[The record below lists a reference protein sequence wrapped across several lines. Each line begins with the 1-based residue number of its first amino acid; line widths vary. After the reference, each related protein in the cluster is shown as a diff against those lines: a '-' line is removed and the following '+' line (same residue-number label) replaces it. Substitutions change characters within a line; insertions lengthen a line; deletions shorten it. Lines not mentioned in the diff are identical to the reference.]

1 MAIVHPLL
9 EFDRAG
15 KTFFPGGNR
24 AVRAIEN
31 VSFQLQQGE
40 FVCVVGPSGCGK
52 STVLRLAAGLETATT
67 GSVQYRGRPVS
78 GPGRE
83 RGVVFQAYNAF
94 PWLTVRDNIAF
105 GLSREAAETC
115 RSRVDHWLTLT
126 GLSEFADSFPKAL
139 SGGMRQRLALARTL
153 VVEPA
158 VLLLDEPFGA
168 LDEPVRRSMQ
178 STLLEIVDQLGCSV
192 IFVTHDIREAILL
205 GDRVLL
211 MTNRP
216 GRILESFDVAASR
229 PRPAA
234 FHESP
239 EFGRLYT
246 RILGRFPS
254 TLPTRTGDRP
264 AGG

>member
-1 MAIVHPLL
+1 MAVGHAPLL
-9 EFDRAG
+9 EFDCAG

-24 AVRAIEN
+24 VVRAIEN
-31 VSFQLQQGE
+31 VSFRLQNGE

-52 STVLRLAAGLETATT
+52 STVLRLAAGLEKATS
-67 GSVQYRGRPVS
+67 GSVQYRGRPVL

-94 PWLTVRDNIAF
+94 PWLTVRQNIAF
-105 GLSREAAETC
+105 GLSREGPETC
-115 RSRVDHWLTLT
+115 RKKVDHWLGLT

-158 VLLLDEPFGA
+158 LLLLDEPFGA
-168 LDEPVRRSMQ
+168 LDEPVRRNMQ
-178 STLLEIVDQLGCSV
+178 ATLLDIVGQIGCSV

-211 MTNRP
+211 MAHRP
-216 GRILESFDVAASR
+216 GQILESFDVAVHRSR
-229 PRPAA
+229 LAA
-234 FHESP
+234 FQDSP
-239 EFGRLYT
+239 AFAELYAQ
-246 RILGRFPS
+246 ILSRFPGTVPPQS
-254 TLPTRTGDRP
+254 
-264 AGG
+264 GGPGRD